1 MEFVSDSKEWMPP
14 EERQRYLNEGLR
26 KLVQQ
31 SYQSV
36 PAVKAILDRA
46 GIQPSEIRTIED
58 LEKVPVTRKDD
69 FVKLQRENPPFGGF
83 LGKPIESLKRISMAP
98 GPTYIPELVASSF
111 ARLFYGAG
119 YRQGDRVI
127 VTFNYHLGP
136 GGLCVD
142 DALELMGITIIN
154 GGVGNTELQVQV
166 MRELK
171 VTGFVGTPSFLMTV
185 IQTAERLGYDF
196 RRDFEIK
203 RAMFSAEPLTPSVR
217 RTLEEDYGIDTC
229 QWYGLVEVGI
239 IGYDCSA
246 KSGMH
251 FGEDMIVELI
261 DHETG
266 KHVGPGQSGEIVATP
281 LEGTLPLLRYGTGD
295 LSSYTEEPCPCGR
308 TSYRLLR
315 VMGRVGDAVKVRGLY
330 VHARQVEEVVSKFP
344 ELSKAQIVI
353 NRVGHRDEMTL
364 RVELEDESADKDK
377 LLKAIHESIRGI
389 CRVRADKVDFLSKG
403 TIPEEYK
410 KVEDQRTWE

>member
-1 MEFVSDSKEWMPP
+1 M
-14 EERQRYLNEGLR
+14 
-26 KLVQQ
+26 
-31 SYQSV
+31 
-36 PAVKAILDRA
+36 
-46 GIQPSEIRTIED
+46 
-58 LEKVPVTRKDD
+58 
-69 FVKLQRENPPFGGF
+69 
-83 LGKPIESLKRISMAP
+83 
-98 GPTYIPELVASSF
+98 
-111 ARLFYGAG
+111 
-119 YRQGDRVI
+119 
-127 VTFNYHLGP
+127 
-136 GGLCVD
+136 
-142 DALELMGITIIN
+142 
-154 GGVGNTELQVQV
+154 
-166 MRELK
+166 
-171 VTGFVGTPSFLMTV
+171 
-185 IQTAERLGYDF
+185 
-196 RRDFEIK
+196 
-203 RAMFSAEPLTPSVR
+203 
-217 RTLEEDYGIDTC
+217 
-229 QWYGLVEVGI
+229 VEVGI

-295 LSSYTEEPCPCGR
+295 LSAYTEEPCPCGR

-377 LLKAIHESIRGI
+377 LLKALHESIRGI
-389 CRVRADKVDFLSKG
+389 CRVRADKVDFLGKG